1 MKSFFSS
8 ADTLKNQNLGLAMIA
23 ASLLVIV
30 FIRAYLFNY
39 QRNTQL
45 SQIRS
50 QGVALV
56 RLLGSF
62 YRWAYQKQHGRFG
75 GRCAGSR
82 LGADPGQTVFQQFKE
97 QQQC

>member
-1 MKSFFSS
+1 MKSIFSS

-30 FIRAYLFNY
+30 FITAYLFNY

-50 QGVALV
+50 QGVGLV
-56 RLLGSF
+56 RLLGSMPM
-62 YRWAYQKQHGRFG
+62 AQL
-75 GRCAGSR
+75 A
-82 LGADPGQTVFQQFKE
+82 PV
-97 QQQC
+97 

>member
-1 MKSFFSS
+1 MKSILSS

-30 FIRAYLFNY
+30 FITAYLFNY

-50 QGVALV
+50 QGVGLV
-56 RLLGSF
+56 RLLGSMPMAQLAPVDG
-62 YRWAYQKQHGRFG
+62 RHGPLQLIR
-75 GRCAGSR
+75 
-82 LGADPGQTVFQQFKE
+82 QTHTHPNFA
-97 QQQC
+97 